1 MPANLDTG
9 ITGYTLLRFKDH
21 LAVFIAK
28 CGCGTGRHTIH
39 TIYAKISCL
48 RIVTV
53 FTVKIAALQKYG
65 CSVAWSVHTAER
77 YYLVDIGTVH

>member
-1 MPANLDTG
+1 MLADLDTG

-39 TIYAKISCL
+39 TVYAKISCL
-48 RIVTV
+48 GIVTV
-53 FTVKIAALQKYG
+53 FTIEIAAL
-65 CSVAWSVHTAER
+65 
-77 YYLVDIGTVH
+77 